1 VERKKKQ
8 KLYRNM
14 SENINVSLSTFDRSV
29 SVINTYNTYKNRKIS
44 EQILVQQRKSN
55 AHLTDMKNQLKVAN
69 ETNRRILENQIRQE
83 ELKEEQKFYKA
94 LSYNSNE
101 IIEQLE
107 KINDPM
113 VLNYLINGF
122 YEKTKVSLLKA
133 NETLE
138 EINDKLFSKQILE
151 KLNEIKEKAEIN
163 ASVYSANVLNNID
176 NLLLDLKQKE
186 NEISNIKK
194 ADVKEAKI
202 RDKWK
207 TNPFRILGI
216 IIFGFLSL
224 MFFIS
229 IFLPSTTNTDLI
241 IKIIVFFV
249 FAIPLFFLIK
259 KERKWRK
266 EFSEYKMLQNEKR
279 LAEKS
284 KVIEAEQEYQ
294 QEIQKYQE
302 MLMQHPAFI
311 AMQEIN
317 SKHPTFETTTT
328 KISEIEKSFLNKWGI
343 SFENRND
350 GKVSE
355 KVLKY
360 IQKGEKLNAM
370 KAYKDENNV
379 SLNVARNY
387 IDKISKDYKY
397 KL

>member
-1 VERKKKQ
+1 
-8 KLYRNM
+8 M

-55 AHLTDMKNQLKVAN
+55 AHLTEMKNQLKVAN

-122 YEKTKVSLLKA
+122 YDKTKSSLLKS
-133 NETLE
+133 NDTLE
-138 EINDKLFSKQILE
+138 EINDKLFSKQTLE
-151 KLNEIKEKAEIN
+151 KLNLLKEKAETN
-163 ASVYSANVLNNID
+163 TSVYSASILNKID
-176 NLLLDLKQKE
+176 NLLLDLKEKE
-186 NEISNIKK
+186 DEITNIKK
-194 ADVKEAKI
+194 VDFKEAKI

-207 TNPFRILGI
+207 TNPLRIFGI
-216 IIFGFLSL
+216 VVFGFLSFL
-224 MFFIS
+224 MFIS
-229 IFLPSTTNTDLI
+229 IFLPSSSTTDLVM
-241 IKIIVFFV
+241 KIVVFLF
-249 FAIPLFFLIK
+249 FAVPLFFLIR

-266 EFSEYKMLQNEKR
+266 EFSEYKISQNLKRDNEKNKA
-279 LAEKS
+279 LE
-284 KVIEAEQEYQ
+284 VEQKYNE
-294 QEIQKYQE
+294 ELQKYQE

-317 SKHPTFETTTT
+317 AKHPTFETITNS
-328 KISEIEKSFLNKWGI
+328 ISEIEKNFLKKWGI
-343 SFENRND
+343 SFEIKND

-355 KVLKY
+355 RVLSF
-360 IQKGEKLNAM
+360 IQKGELLNAT

-379 SLNVARNY
+379 SLNEAKKN
-387 IDKISKDYKY
+387 IDRISKDYKY

>member
-1 VERKKKQ
+1 
-8 KLYRNM
+8 M

-55 AHLTDMKNQLKVAN
+55 AHLTEMKNQLKVAN

-122 YEKTKVSLLKA
+122 YDKTKSSLLKS
-133 NETLE
+133 NDTLE
-138 EINDKLFSKQILE
+138 EINDKLFSKQTLE
-151 KLNEIKEKAEIN
+151 KLNLLKEKAETN
-163 ASVYSANVLNNID
+163 TSVYSASILNKID
-176 NLLLDLKQKE
+176 NLLLDLKEKE
-186 NEISNIKK
+186 DEITNIKK
-194 ADVKEAKI
+194 VDFKEAKI

-207 TNPFRILGI
+207 TNPLRIFGI
-216 IIFGFLSL
+216 VVFGFLSFL
-224 MFFIS
+224 MFIS
-229 IFLPSTTNTDLI
+229 IFLPSSSTTDLVM
-241 IKIIVFFV
+241 KIVVFLF
-249 FAIPLFFLIK
+249 FAVPLFFLIR

-266 EFSEYKMLQNEKR
+266 EFSEYKISQNLKRDNEKNKA
-279 LAEKS
+279 LE
-284 KVIEAEQEYQ
+284 VEQKYNE
-294 QEIQKYQE
+294 ELQKYQE

-317 SKHPTFETTTT
+317 AKHPTFETITNS
-328 KISEIEKSFLNKWGI
+328 ISEIEKNFLKKWGI
-343 SFENRND
+343 SFEIKND

-355 KVLKY
+355 RVLSF
-360 IQKGEKLNAM
+360 IQKGELLNATH
-370 KAYKDENNV
+370 AYKDENNV
-379 SLNVARNY
+379 S
-387 IDKISKDYKY
+387 
-397 KL
+397 

>member
-1 VERKKKQ
+1 
-8 KLYRNM
+8 M

-55 AHLTDMKNQLKVAN
+55 AHLTEMKNQLKVAN

-122 YEKTKVSLLKA
+122 YDKTKSSLLKS
-133 NETLE
+133 NDTLE
-138 EINDKLFSKQILE
+138 EINDKLFSKQTLE
-151 KLNEIKEKAEIN
+151 KLNLLKEKAETN
-163 ASVYSANVLNNID
+163 TSVYSASILNKID
-176 NLLLDLKQKE
+176 NLLLDLKEKE
-186 NEISNIKK
+186 DEITNIKK
-194 ADVKEAKI
+194 VDFKEAKI

-207 TNPFRILGI
+207 TNPLRIFGI
-216 IIFGFLSL
+216 VVFGFLSFL
-224 MFFIS
+224 MFIS
-229 IFLPSTTNTDLI
+229 IFLPSSSTTDLVM
-241 IKIIVFFV
+241 KIVVFLF
-249 FAIPLFFLIK
+249 FAVPLFFLIR

-266 EFSEYKMLQNEKR
+266 EFSEYKISQNLKRDNEKNKA
-279 LAEKS
+279 LE
-284 KVIEAEQEYQ
+284 VEQKYNE
-294 QEIQKYQE
+294 ELQKYQE

-317 SKHPTFETTTT
+317 AKHPTFETITNS
-328 KISEIEKSFLNKWGI
+328 ISEIEKNFLKKWGI
-343 SFENRND
+343 SFEIKND
-350 GKVSE
+350 GKVSGR
-355 KVLKY
+355 VLSF
-360 IQKGEKLNAM
+360 IQKGELLNAT

-379 SLNVARNY
+379 SLNEAKKN
-387 IDKISKDYKY
+387 IDRISKDYKY